1 MSLRNLLTYII
12 IKIMI
17 AKGKH
22 DLHKAHKN
30 PVNARSKNEKLLLK
44 ILKTNSSCEYG
55 KKYGFKDIKTV
66 EDFRKKVPIT
76 TFNDYEGYI
85 RRMIDNNESNLITS
99 QRIIGYAQSSGSVGS
114 RKFVPLTQSQI
125 NVYTRYTVTKMLAIA
140 DKYHRKKFGK
150 GIKPGRGFF
159 TPPAFDQYLPNGL
172 PCSNSADVAARQ
184 LGFIFPYILVTPF
197 NKLFNVSE
205 ADSKYMNF
213 RLGLEDRNL
222 SYIFAIF
229 FMNFTDLFRY
239 LEINWR
245 QIVDDIE
252 KGVISELGHAS
263 KETEEKLKKK
273 LKPNPKRAAEL
284 RAEFEKG
291 FDKTILKRI
300 WPNLSVMYGI
310 GSASFL
316 PFVKIARNYTE
327 GIPYD
332 FSIYGASE
340 GLFAIADRVDELNQ
354 LLLVDSCY
362 YEFIPIDDE
371 TKILSLDELEKEK
384 DYEIIITNQCGLYRY
399 KCGDVIR
406 VKDYLNDC
414 PYLQF
419 SYRKGQLLNLTG
431 EKTTEEHMAAVVNE
445 VEKMSGTNIK
455 EWCVYTDYTAHP
467 YHYVLLVE
475 TENDTDL
482 SSYGE
487 RANEALKKIN
497 PRFEVFFE
505 AQELGTMQIKNIRS
519 GSQDEWKKKQI
530 ESGTSPAQYK
540 PVRILDNSKKE
551 KFFMSKII
559 N

>member
-30 PVNARSKNEKLLLK
+30 TVNARSKNEKLLLK

-273 LKPNPKRAAEL
+273 
-284 RAEFEKG
+284 
-291 FDKTILKRI
+291 
-300 WPNLSVMYGI
+300 
-310 GSASFL
+310 
-316 PFVKIARNYTE
+316 
-327 GIPYD
+327 
-332 FSIYGASE
+332 
-340 GLFAIADRVDELNQ
+340 Q
-354 LLLVDSCY
+354 
-362 YEFIPIDDE
+362 
-371 TKILSLDELEKEK
+371 
-384 DYEIIITNQCGLYRY
+384 
-399 KCGDVIR
+399 
-406 VKDYLNDC
+406 
-414 PYLQF
+414 
-419 SYRKGQLLNLTG
+419 
-431 EKTTEEHMAAVVNE
+431 
-445 VEKMSGTNIK
+445 
-455 EWCVYTDYTAHP
+455 
-467 YHYVLLVE
+467 
-475 TENDTDL
+475 NDTQTNL
-482 SSYGE
+482 
-487 RANEALKKIN
+487 A
-497 PRFEVFFE
+497 
-505 AQELGTMQIKNIRS
+505 
-519 GSQDEWKKKQI
+519 
-530 ESGTSPAQYK
+530 
-540 PVRILDNSKKE
+540 
-551 KFFMSKII
+551 
-559 N
+559 